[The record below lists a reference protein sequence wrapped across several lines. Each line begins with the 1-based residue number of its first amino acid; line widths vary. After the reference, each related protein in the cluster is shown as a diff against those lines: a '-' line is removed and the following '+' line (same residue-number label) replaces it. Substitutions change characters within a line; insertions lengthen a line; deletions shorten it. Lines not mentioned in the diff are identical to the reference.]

1 MPPES
6 SESAITGST
15 SRRGFLSMGAGVVAV
30 AAASITVPASAAGE
44 PAAEPLLRFGVIADC
59 QYADADTAIG
69 RYYRLSIPK
78 LTEAVAT
85 LNESDLGFSL
95 HLGDFVDRFPESF
108 DAVLPIWNKLR
119 MSKYMVLGN
128 HDFQMPREQ
137 VLATLS
143 MPSSYYQFRR
153 KGWRFVVV
161 DTNDISLYGNPE
173 GSPNYVLA
181 EHMLAQ
187 LTAAGKDNAQTWN
200 GGVGA
205 AQLAWIE
212 QILNHAQKEGDK
224 VVLNAHHPI
233 YPSSSYNAYN
243 DDQLVDL
250 VTSYDNVVAWF
261 NGHNHDGNYGFTGG
275 KHFLNFKGMVDTTET
290 AYSTVQAFDDHL
302 VVDGFGREPD
312 RILPIGAPAYE
323 V

>member
-1 MPPES
+1 MPLDPS
-6 SESAITGST
+6 DSPLTAGT
-15 SRRGFLSMGAGVVAV
+15 SRRGLLGLGAGVAAL
-30 AAASITVPASAAGE
+30 AAASAAPASG
-44 PAAEPLLRFGVIADC
+44 AAEPPLRFGVIADC
-59 QYADADTAIG
+59 QYADQETAIG
-69 RYYRLSIPK
+69 RYYRESIPK
-78 LTEAVAT
+78 LEEAVAT
-85 LNESDLGFSL
+85 LNRSDLRFSM

-108 DAVLPIWNKLR
+108 DAVLPIWNRLR

-128 HDFQMPREQ
+128 HDFTMPREQ
-137 VLATLS
+137 VLAKLD

-153 KGWRFVVV
+153 NGWRFIVV
-161 DTNDISLYGNPE
+161 DTNDISTYGNPQ

-181 EHMLAQ
+181 EQMLAE
-187 LTAAGKDNAQTWN
+187 LRAAGKDNAQTWN

-205 AQLAWIE
+205 DQLAWIE
-212 QILNHAQKEGDK
+212 QVLAHAQRQGDK

-233 YPSSSYNAYN
+233 YPFSSYNAFN

-275 KHFLNFKGMVDTTET
+275 KHFLNFKGMVDTPENSY
-290 AYSTVQAFDDHL
+290 ATVQAYDDHL

-312 RILPIGAPAYE
+312 RVLPIGAPAYQ